1 MLSLSRIQQFCLAA
15 ITTGLE
21 SCKLERRPV
30 LIILNKS
37 NHTLTNYSH
46 AHPYA
51 PQLFITSVHSC
62 LIAHCEMW
70 YKKRKISR
78 LEFLCCR
85 VKKLRTRLPEVFI
98 RIFFTGFLLNVF
110 FHINYTFFFYYWPP
124 ALQSISLKC
133 CEMVVN
139 QIANPL
145 WDWVSALL
153 ALQKVKCHV
162 TGRCEPYGP
171 QWEPLFSGDT
181 GSLGPLTSSLFKVRE
196 MPSKNSCERTKT
208 GQKERRTLW
217 NHMHIFC
224 Q

>member
-1 MLSLSRIQQFCLAA
+1 MNFCAARSIYKDIFYWVLA
-15 ITTGLE
+15 E
-21 SCKLERRPV
+21 CVFPHKL
-30 LIILNKS
+30 
-37 NHTLTNYSH
+37 H
-46 AHPYA
+46 
-51 PQLFITSVHSC
+51 F
-62 LIAHCEMW
+62 
-70 YKKRKISR
+70 
-78 LEFLCCR
+78 F
-85 VKKLRTRLPEVFI
+85 F
-98 RIFFTGFLLNVF
+98 FFTGPLLG
-110 FHINYTFFFYYWPP
+110 
-124 ALQSISLKC
+124 QSISLKC

-145 WDWVSALL
+145 WYWVSALI
-153 ALQKVKCHV
+153 ALQKVNCHV

-224 Q
+224 QEFGVKKAQGTFTQILQWKMWDADRRIVNLITMFLKRWVVQEAAKKACV